1 MNPKNLIRIHP
12 NVNVSL
18 PKSLLCLRLVLQV
31 AAVASLAPVL
41 TGCQSTGQPA
51 SASFASVTIPDRS
64 QAQIHAAAD
73 EVFQA
78 DGYRT
83 LRSANG
89 VMVFEKE
96 ASKKNQFA
104 YSGLA
109 GSHYGEK
116 VMVRVYGEIEDLGP
130 GSRRLQCRAVI
141 VRSAGD
147 SFFEEEV
154 NLANFRSGPYQKLLD
169 AVANRLK

>member
-1 MNPKNLIRIHP
+1 MNSHNLIHTTPTLNLSSRGSRLRIRF
-12 NVNVSL
+12 V
-18 PKSLLCLRLVLQV
+18 LLV
-31 AAVASLAPVL
+31 AAAAGIAAAL
-41 TGCQSTGQPA
+41 TGCHLTSPPA
-51 SASFASVTIPDRS
+51 SASFASVVIADRS
-64 QAQIHAAAD
+64 PAQIHAAA
-73 EVFQA
+73 EAVFQA

-89 VMVFEKE
+89 ILVFEKE
-96 ASKKNQFA
+96 ASKKNQIA

-116 VMVRVYGEIEDLGP
+116 VMVRVYGEIEDLGG